1 MFSNVLCFVL
11 LSDGRIRSVISFNR
25 GGKWRQLKKPEN
37 VDCSEQ
43 TKRVGW
49 RTFIHIALFPGHFFS
64 IRKGKGKGKG
74 KKKRKGIYKNISFA
88 FVRLCPQCNLH
99 VHGEHS
105 RNNRIVPM
113 LALSD
118 PTAVGLVIAHGTLLD
133 KTILS
138 CPTDYGGVMNRTTAV
153 TSSGE

>member
-64 IRKGKGKGKG
+64 IRKGKGKGK
-74 KKKRKGIYKNISFA
+74 KKEKEYIRTSVLHLCV
-88 FVRLCPQCNLH
+88 FV
-99 VHGEHS
+99 
-105 RNNRIVPM
+105 
-113 LALSD
+113 LSA
-118 PTAVGLVIAHGTLLD
+118 TSMFMENTVG
-133 KTILS
+133 
-138 CPTDYGGVMNRTTAV
+138 TT
-153 TSSGE
+153 G

>member
-49 RTFIHIALFPGHFFS
+49 RTFIHIALFPRAFFFYKE
-64 IRKGKGKGKG
+64 RKRKR
-74 KKKRKGIYKNISFA
+74 KKKRKGIYKNIFA

-138 CPTDYGGVMNRTTAV
+138 CPTDYGG
-153 TSSGE
+153 S